1 MNLPTDPSKKET
13 NALRLTDGIRI
24 AKENERTAADYYA
37 EAAKSAGTSKAKKL
51 FEQLT
56 QFERIHYEKLTA
68 LEESIKAKGEFINYA
83 GTEFVIPPN
92 LVIKMSELPNPASI
106 MNIIAAAVDL
116 ETRAEKAYNEL
127 AGLTTDPQGYDM
139 FRKLAEEEHKH
150 YRILKDVYWTLTNLG
165 EWNGPVP

>member
-13 NALRLTDGIRI
+13 NALRLMDGIRI

-37 EAAKSAGTSKAKKL
+37 EAAKSAGPSKAKKL

-68 LEESIKAKGEFINYA
+68 LEESIKAKGGFINYA